1 MILFYSGSIFYRQG
15 LHFGWKLNFPYN
27 LLKRKTRNK
36 SVNKFLC
43 MTPDVMPL
51 QDVESTEIKISI
63 YTLKIQRSQKNRE
76 DTKKDIEKGSRLFQ
90 L

>member
-1 MILFYSGSIFYRQG
+1 
-15 LHFGWKLNFPYN
+15 
-27 LLKRKTRNK
+27 
-36 SVNKFLC
+36 